1 MPDLT
6 DPSEAPLKQWG
17 IPSDVGP
24 KSFSSRFVTHVKPDS
39 VKVVRRK
46 KSGLVDDHFEAVILS
61 ESEDEN
67 GEDQPPCNCP
77 RHGVPKQDFKSQVG
91 LRHNRLKSTHQAKGL
106 LHESS
111 LGKPL
116 TIIVNSKPRL
126 IFLLFSSF
134 F

>member
-6 DPSEAPLKQWG
+6 EPSEAPLKQWG

-77 RHGVPKQDFKSQVG
+77 RHGAKQDFKSQVG
-91 LRHNRLKSTHQAKGL
+91 LVRHNRLKSTHQAKGL

>member
-17 IPSDVGP
+17 IQDQVGP

-61 ESEDEN
+61 ESEDEV
-67 GEDQPPCNCP
+67 EDQPPCNCP

>member
-1 MPDLT
+1 MPDVT

-17 IPSDVGP
+17 IQDQVGP

-67 GEDQPPCNCP
+67 DEDQPPCNCP
-77 RHGVPKQDFKSQVG
+77 RHGAKQDFKSQVG